1 MVAQNKVTQEY
12 LKSCAG
18 RDTLAGKMKAAYD
31 YPKQGIP
38 FRKGEGWYKHKN
50 SGLQNQY
57 VMYRGEAMDAPDESW
72 NVFLDVNTLSEDG
85 TASLRASAFSRDGSL
100 FAYGIS
106 RGGSDWQTVSFKDA
120 SPGGAGQDLEDEL
133 KWVKFSGFE
142 FTHDNAGVFYSRYDA
157 PKSLQASEVAS
168 SADNAA
174 GKETDKLE
182 FQKVYYHVMGTS
194 QDEDKLVYQDLGE
207 ADQFY
212 AVELSDDGATLILS
226 ISSGCDPVNK
236 LYMAPLDAVLA
247 AASPDAIEWTKLVD
261 NFDYGYDFLASE
273 GALFYLKTNNQA
285 KRYRIMT
292 MDTGAEN
299 PFGSLTEL
307 VAEPPAG
314 EVLQFASAIGA
325 SHLVISWMRDVCEVL
340 EVYDLASGTRLS
352 EVPLPAV
359 GSVSSISG
367 SRQYELFTFGFT
379 SFLYPG
385 THFAYNLEDQSLT
398 EIHATRVPGF
408 DLDQFV
414 AEQKFYYSRDGT
426 RIPMFIIRPKDLE
439 MDGTAPTLLYG
450 YGGFNIS
457 LTPYFS
463 VFRLAYISEFKG
475 VYAIANIRGGGEYG
489 DAWHKDGSLKNKRNC
504 FDDFASAATYLFDNG
519 YTTPTRLAINGGSNG
534 GLLVAT
540 CFNFYPHLFGACVA
554 DVGVLDML
562 RFHKFS
568 VGAAWCSDY
577 GNPDNSEEEF
587 RTLHAYSP
595 LHNVRK
601 SASTHIPALLLTTG
615 DHDDRVV
622 PLHSLKYIAQVQHS
636 LGNATDSPLLIRVEV
651 KAGHGAG
658 KPTAKIIE
666 EAADRY
672 AFIALALGVDLP
684 VE

>member
-1 MVAQNKVTQEY
+1 
-12 LKSCAG
+12 
-18 RDTLAGKMKAAYD
+18 
-31 YPKQGIP
+31 
-38 FRKGEGWYKHKN
+38 
-50 SGLQNQY
+50 
-57 VMYRGEAMDAPDESW
+57 
-72 NVFLDVNTLSEDG
+72 
-85 TASLRASAFSRDGSL
+85 
-100 FAYGIS
+100 
-106 RGGSDWQTVSFKDA
+106 
-120 SPGGAGQDLEDEL
+120 
-133 KWVKFSGFE
+133 
-142 FTHDNAGVFYSRYDA
+142 
-157 PKSLQASEVAS
+157 
-168 SADNAA
+168 
-174 GKETDKLE
+174 
-182 FQKVYYHVMGTS
+182 MG
-194 QDEDKLVYQDLGE
+194 
-207 ADQFY
+207 
-212 AVELSDDGATLILS
+212 
-226 ISSGCDPVNK
+226 
-236 LYMAPLDAVLA
+236 
-247 AASPDAIEWTKLVD
+247 
-261 NFDYGYDFLASE
+261 
-273 GALFYLKTNNQA
+273 
-285 KRYRIMT
+285 
-292 MDTGAEN
+292 
-299 PFGSLTEL
+299 
-307 VAEPPAG
+307 
-314 EVLQFASAIGA
+314 
-325 SHLVISWMRDVCEVL
+325 
-340 EVYDLASGTRLS
+340 ASGTRLS

-414 AEQKFYYSRDGT
+414 AEQTFFYSRDGT
-426 RIPMFIIRPKDLE
+426 RVPMFIIRPKDLE

-450 YGGFNIS
+450 YA
-457 LTPYFS
+457 P
-463 VFRLAYISEFKG
+463 
-475 VYAIANIRGGGEYG
+475 
-489 DAWHKDGSLKNKRNC
+489 
-504 FDDFASAATYLFDNG
+504 
-519 YTTPTRLAINGGSNG
+519 PTRLAINGGSNG